1 MRSDFAGTT
10 AQYYAGFRRDLPADQ
25 TALLVAAA
33 GLRADDIA
41 LDLGCGTGQL
51 AVPLAQ
57 HCAAVVAIDP
67 EPDMLA
73 GLRARRAERVVCVL
87 GDDRDLPVLAV
98 PFAAPIGLVTIGNAL
113 HWMDERS
120 TLRAAAAL
128 VRQGGAVAVV
138 TQGPPLWLGRAPWQR
153 TVREALESLYGPVT
167 GNCRTDSTAL
177 EERRATA
184 AELGLAT
191 EVLTWTAEYPVTVD
205 WVIGHL
211 GSALGGDKLSR
222 VEELTVL
229 LEPLRGEPMVEEVTT
244 SVLVVRRHE

>member
-10 AQYYAGFRRDLPADQ
+10 AQYYAEFRRDLPADQ
-25 TALLVAAA
+25 ADRLVAAV
-33 GLRADDIA
+33 GLRTGDIA

-51 AVPLAQ
+51 AVPIAQ

-87 GDDRDLPVLAV
+87 GDDRDLPVLAA

-120 TLRAAAAL
+120 TLRTAASL
-128 VRQGGAVAVV
+128 LRPGGAVAVV
-138 TQGPPLWLGRAPWQR
+138 TQGPPLWLGPAPWQR

-167 GNCRTDSTAL
+167 GNCRTDSSAL
-177 EERRATA
+177 EERRAMAT
-184 AELGLAT
+184 ELGLAT
-191 EVLTWTAEYPVTVD
+191 EALTWTASYPVTAD

-211 GSALGGDKLSR
+211 GSALGSDKLTR
-222 VEELTVL
+222 VDELRLL
-229 LEPLRGEPMVEEVTT
+229 LEPLRGEAMAEEVTT
-244 SVLVVRRHE
+244 SVLVIRARG

>member
-25 TALLVAAA
+25 TRRLITAA

-87 GDDRDLPVLAV
+87 GDDRDLPTLAV

-113 HWMDERS
+113 HWMDELA
-120 TLRAAAAL
+120 TLRSASSL
-128 VRQGGAVAVV
+128 LRPGGAIAIV
-138 TQGPPLWLGRAPWQR
+138 TQGPPLWLGPAPWQR
-153 TVREALESLYGPVT
+153 TVREALESLYGPVS
-167 GNCRTDSTAL
+167 GNCRTDRSTL
-177 EERRATA
+177 EERRELADS
-184 AELGLAT
+184 LGLDT
-191 EVLTWTAEYPVTVD
+191 EVLTWEASYPVTLD
-205 WVIGHL
+205 WVLGHL
-211 GSALGGDKLSR
+211 GSALSADQLTRGD
-222 VEELTVL
+222 ELREL
-229 LEPLRGEPMVEEVTT
+229 LRPLEGEAMAEEVTT
-244 SVLVVRRHE
+244 TVLLARRR

>member
-25 TALLVAAA
+25 TERLVAAT

-51 AVPLAQ
+51 AVPLAE

-67 EPDMLA
+67 ERDMLA

-87 GDDRDLPVLAV
+87 GDDRDLPRLAI

-120 TLRAAAAL
+120 TLRTAASL
-128 VRQGGAVAVV
+128 VRPGGAVAVV
-138 TQGPPLWLGRAPWQR
+138 TQGPPLWLGPAPWQR

-167 GNCRTDSTAL
+167 GNCRTDSSAL
-177 EERRATA
+177 EERRAMAT
-184 AELGLAT
+184 ELGLAT
-191 EVLTWTAEYPVTVD
+191 EVLTWTAGYPVTVD

-211 GSALGGDKLSR
+211 GSALGSDQLTR
-222 VEELTVL
+222 MAELAAL
-229 LEPLRGEPMVEEVTT
+229 LEPLRDETMVEEITT
-244 SVLVVRRHE
+244 SVLVVRGRE